1 MRCFRILSLLLA
13 CLLTLTACGEQTAP
27 VQDADPDALTLFDCG
42 GLEAALPGR
51 YLDLL
56 YIERN
61 AGTVDGET
69 PLLSVYEKASYDY
82 AQSEYG
88 EAGGFLFGL
97 VALDQAAFEQLIGAD
112 GSGIDVFAADGQ
124 RYYAYTYPTDVQF
137 FRPEGEPDSESE
149 DWKTWEEL
157 NEIGP
162 SVRED
167 FLTRNQLQTFSIQDL
182 ASQPFALDETHV
194 CLRYYPYFLQDGDTR
209 VYYDLLLSQ
218 PARQGEGGIWAVE
231 RWMNQFGI
239 QALYFP
245 DSGRPAAE
253 YYADLQTESEDH
265 PELLTPAGAA
275 AVFVSDYFGHETAE
289 GSFERV
295 SELDQAYMEQ
305 NRRLQ
310 ETVLDLMA
318 GRNVE
323 PLALLDCTGG
333 TTADNWGVLGRSLYG
348 SDWFQPL
355 IQAVASAA
363 VGGEQARRDRNM
375 MSFYLAVL
383 DAETDFRTP
392 LQSILSRQNEAD
404 PDAFLT
410 ALADFP
416 VEESAV
422 LEAAVGD
429 IGNRP
434 AASLNR

>member
-1 MRCFRILSLLLA
+1 MRRFTILTLVLT
-13 CLLTLTACGEQTAP
+13 CLLTLTACQEPAAP

-42 GLEAALPGR
+42 GLQAALPSV

-56 YIERN
+56 HIERN
-61 AGTVDGET
+61 AGTEDGQT
-69 PLLSVYEKASYDY
+69 HLLSVYEKASYDY

-97 VALDQAAFEQLIGAD
+97 MALDQAAFEQFIGAD
-112 GSGIDVFAADGQ
+112 GSGIEVFAADGQ
-124 RYYAYTYPTDVQF
+124 RYYAYTYPTDVQYL
-137 FRPEGEPDSESE
+137 RPDEELDTESE
-149 DWKTWEEL
+149 DWKLWEKL

-194 CLRYYPYFLQDGDTR
+194 CLRYYPYFLRDGDTR
-209 VYYDLLLSQ
+209 IYYDLLLSQ
-218 PARQGEGGIWAVE
+218 PVRQGEGGIWAVE
-231 RWMNQFGI
+231 RWISEFGI

-253 YYADLQTESEDH
+253 YYADLQTESEAH
-265 PELLTPAGAA
+265 PELLTPFGAA

-289 GSFERV
+289 DSFEWV
-295 SELDQAYMEQ
+295 SEVDQEYMERNQ
-305 NRRLQ
+305 RLQ

-318 GRNVE
+318 GRNVD
-323 PLALLDCTGG
+323 PLTLLDCIGD
-333 TTADNWGVLGRSLYG
+333 TTADNWGVLGRRLYG

-355 IQAVASAA
+355 MQAVTSAA

-404 PDAFLT
+404 PDAFQT
-410 ALADFP
+410 ALADFTA
-416 VEESAV
+416 EEQNELGMRNEEFS
-422 LEAAVGD
+422 
-429 IGNRP
+429 
-434 AASLNR
+434 

>member
-1 MRCFRILSLLLA
+1 MRRFTILILVLT
-13 CLLTLTACGEQTAP
+13 CLLTLTACQEPAAP

-42 GLEAALPGR
+42 GLQAALPSV

-56 YIERN
+56 HIERN
-61 AGTVDGET
+61 AGTEDGQT
-69 PLLSVYEKASYDY
+69 HLLSVYEKASYDY

-97 VALDQAAFEQLIGAD
+97 MALDQAAFEQFIGAD
-112 GSGIDVFAADGQ
+112 GSGIEVFAADGQ
-124 RYYAYTYPTDVQF
+124 RYYVYTYPTDVQYL
-137 FRPEGEPDSESE
+137 RPDEELDTESE
-149 DWKTWEEL
+149 DWKLWEKL

-194 CLRYYPYFLQDGDTR
+194 CLRYYPYFLRDGDTR
-209 VYYDLLLSQ
+209 IYYDLLLSQ
-218 PARQGEGGIWAVE
+218 PVRQGEGGIWAVE
-231 RWMNQFGI
+231 RWISEFGI

-253 YYADLQTESEDH
+253 YYADLQTESEAH
-265 PELLTPAGAA
+265 PELLTPIGAA
-275 AVFVSDYFGHETAE
+275 AVFVADYFGHETAE
-289 GSFERV
+289 DSFEWV
-295 SELDQAYMEQ
+295 SEVDQEYMERNQ
-305 NRRLQ
+305 RLQ

-318 GRNVE
+318 GRNVD
-323 PLALLDCTGG
+323 PLTLLDCAGD

-355 IQAVASAA
+355 MQAVTSAA

-392 LQSILSRQNEAD
+392 LQSILARQNEAD
-404 PDAFLT
+404 PDAFQT
-410 ALADFP
+410 ALADFTA
-416 VEESAV
+416 EEQNE
-422 LEAAVGD
+422 LGMM
-429 IGNRP
+429 
-434 AASLNR
+434 